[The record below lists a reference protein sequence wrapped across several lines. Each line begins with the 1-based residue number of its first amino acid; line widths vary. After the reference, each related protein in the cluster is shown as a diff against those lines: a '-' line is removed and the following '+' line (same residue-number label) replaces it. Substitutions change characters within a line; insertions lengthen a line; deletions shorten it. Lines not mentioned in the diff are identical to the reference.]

1 MARCVSTLQLVECGL
16 VYLSGNERQI
26 CKWMLVWSKGE
37 KILLTGGGGYFGHK
51 LGNELKK
58 MGAVVVLCNISWPLD
73 DVGVFLGRLDR

>member
-1 MARCVSTLQLVECGL
+1 MDVGMVQG
-16 VYLSGNERQI
+16 
-26 CKWMLVWSKGE
+26 K
-37 KILLTGGGGYFGHK
+37 KIIVTGGGAYFGHK